1 MNTNETP
8 DDTFDPETGADS
20 MQAETGTPLA
30 DQDETATLVESLQND
45 VASWKDKAMRLAAE
59 MDNLR
64 KRAQRDQEDAVKY
77 GLSSAAKQF
86 LSVSDN
92 LDRALASVA
101 KTRDMMPD
109 PVINLLNGIDAT
121 QKDLMS
127 ALSKIG
133 VTPIA
138 VAVGDALDPQIHE
151 VMFDAPSND
160 YPPGVVLHILE
171 TGYRIHDRL
180 LRPVRVAVTKA
191 APAGDTKTMDI
202 EA

>member
-1 MNTNETP
+1 MNQNDTH
-8 DDTFDPETGADS
+8 DDMMDTDIPASDT
-20 MQAETGTPLA
+20 AEAAPIA
-30 DQDETATLVESLQND
+30 DQDETTTLVESLQND

-59 MDNLR
+59 MENLR
-64 KRAQRDQEDAVKY
+64 KRAQRDQEDALKY

-86 LSVSDN
+86 LSVADN
-92 LDRALASVA
+92 LERALSSVA

-121 QKDLMS
+121 QKDLMA

-133 VTPIA
+133 VNPIE
-138 VAVGDALDPQIHE
+138 VKIGDALDPQIHE
-151 VMFDAPSND
+151 VMFDSPSND

-171 TGYRIHDRL
+171 TGYKIHDRL
-180 LRPVRVAVTKA
+180 LRPSRVAVTKA
-191 APAGDTKTMDI
+191 APGGDAKTMDI